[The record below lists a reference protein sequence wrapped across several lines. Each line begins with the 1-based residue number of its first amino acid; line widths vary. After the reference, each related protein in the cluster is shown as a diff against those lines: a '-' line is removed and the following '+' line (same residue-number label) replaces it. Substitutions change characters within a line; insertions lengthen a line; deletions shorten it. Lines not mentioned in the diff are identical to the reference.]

1 LIAHKLDNS
10 EFVYR
15 VWELTVW
22 SFLRMRFRN
31 NITWKIINMIL
42 KDITLKNTIS
52 PTAKAGQDQETN
64 VAFYLRRAFKDHPSV
79 FVINDFKFTH
89 NNETAQIDH
98 LIVYPFGFVLVE
110 SKSITGEVKVN
121 SFGEWARSFNGKWS
135 GMASPIKQVEL
146 QQRLLREILFE
157 NSHKILTKVLG
168 LQQYFGFRRWD
179 NICVVSSNAIIERE
193 TMPKEV
199 SQKLVKSEFLVEKL
213 NKIMKLK
220 NSIVRLLNFTDM
232 RPDFSDSELVSITDF
247 LMSQAQIQPKER
259 IEKVL
264 VAEEQIPNYSVSTA
278 KVTSRLKCKRC
289 GETSDYSALSGR
301 YGYYIK
307 CRKCETNTA
316 MKMPCGHCQ
325 STNAS
330 AYYEFLAWS

>member
-1 LIAHKLDNS
+1 
-10 EFVYR
+10 
-15 VWELTVW
+15 
-22 SFLRMRFRN
+22 
-31 NITWKIINMIL
+31 MIL
-42 KDITLKNTIS
+42 KDVIFKNTIS

-64 VAFYLRRAFKDHPSV
+64 VAFYLRRAFKDHPSI

-89 NNETAQIDH
+89 NDETAQIDH
-98 LIVYPFGFVLVE
+98 LIIYPFGFVLVE

-179 NICVVSSNAIIERE
+179 NICVVSSNAIIDRE
-193 TMPKEV
+193 SMPKDV
-199 SQKLVKSEFLVEKL
+199 SEQLVKSEFLVDKL
-213 NKIMKLK
+213 NQVMNIK
-220 NSIVRLLNFTDM
+220 NIVGRLLSISDT
-232 RPDFSDSELVSITDF
+232 RPKFSANELTSITEF
-247 LMSQAQIQPKER
+247 LMSQAKMQPKER
-259 IEKVL
+259 IEKEFL
-264 VAEEQIPNYSVSTA
+264 VEEKTPKYISSHT
-278 KVTSRLKCKRC
+278 KFTSLLKCKRC

-316 MKMPCGHCQ
+316 MKMSCGHCQ
-325 STNAS
+325 STNAKVS
-330 AYYEFLAWS
+330 KSGETYFLDCGDCESSERLL